1 MKKKSTHKAGFALLV
16 LSLSVTILSCG
27 PHKNVTGVG
36 GETDLSTRAPYI
48 VTGTVGE
55 VTNGKDGYMADLK
68 SDDGIMYSMTVSV
81 IRMQE
86 KYVRFNTGDKLTVS
100 GDTVHLGER
109 INVLARTITK
119 IN

>member
-1 MKKKSTHKAGFALLV
+1 MNRFRTVLAATLAIGLAAGV
-16 LSLSVTILSCG
+16 LSCG

-36 GETDLSTRAPYI
+36 GEPDLTTRAPYI

-55 VTNGKDGYMADLK
+55 ITNGKDGYMADLK
-68 SDDGIMYSMTVSV
+68 TDDGLTYSMTVSV
-81 IRMQE
+81 VRMQD
-86 KYVRFNTGDKLTVS
+86 KFKRYNTGDKLTVS

-109 INVLARTITK
+109 VNVLARTITK